1 MPDEYFTRTQAM
13 PARVR
18 SGPSLRALLALG
30 LLAFLGGAVLVGY
43 LVWAG
48 QINLTTSATTPQP
61 AMSGF
66 ATPTPAASQAVA
78 VGGFDQRIA
87 ALEQRL
93 ARVDLQSAAAEGN
106 TARAEAM
113 LVAFAARRSIERGV
127 ELGYLGEQ
135 LRMRFGAAQ
144 PKAVETVIAAA
155 KAPVTLDGLSSELDS
170 LAPELSAAPSGEGGW
185 DRFKRELSGLF
196 VIRRG
201 DTPSSRPEDRL
212 TRASLLLRTGRID
225 DAADEVAKMPGSP
238 AAQAWIAKAHGY
250 AETQRALD
258 LIETTALL
266 DPAKL
271 RSASGEEVKQTS
283 PASPVPVGTEAP

>member
-1 MPDEYFTRTQAM
+1 MPDEYFTRTQAT

-18 SGPSLRALLALG
+18 SGPSLRAVLGLG

-48 QINLTTSATTPQP
+48 QINLTASATTPQP
-61 AMSGF
+61 ALASF

-170 LAPELSAAPSGEGGW
+170 LAPELSTAPSGEGGW

-201 DTPSSRPEDRL
+201 DTPRAARKTAWPAPACCCAPAGSTMQPTRWPRCRAARRPR
-212 TRASLLLRTGRID
+212 
-225 DAADEVAKMPGSP
+225 PGSP
-238 AAQAWIAKAHGY
+238 RPTPMPKPSA
-250 AETQRALD
+250 
-258 LIETTALL
+258 
-266 DPAKL
+266 
-271 RSASGEEVKQTS
+271 RST
-283 PASPVPVGTEAP
+283 